1 MTPIRLHLEAVDF
14 RGPGIDGWEALGRA
28 FQGDGRLPD
37 DDDGP
42 VQPAC
47 LPPRAARRVSPQ
59 IRLALAVAERIAP
72 VLPRDAGWVFA
83 SAAGESE
90 TLKVILEALR
100 EPEMMIQPLRFQNA
114 VHNAAS
120 GQWSIAAGAT
130 GPITSIAAHDETVG
144 AGLLKAALQVALER
158 RAVGLVLYDLPL
170 PQPLDAK
177 RPFGLPLGAGLA
189 FLPAPGP
196 ATLAVLELSLAKG
209 AATAPA
215 RGLSRALLGSGNP
228 VARIL
233 PLLERVASGAP
244 GELRVALHGGQS
256 LHLRVAPP

>member
-114 VHNAAS
+114 VTTPPRDNGAS
-120 GQWSIAAGAT
+120 PPA
-130 GPITSIAAHDETVG
+130 
-144 AGLLKAALQVALER
+144 
-158 RAVGLVLYDLPL
+158 
-170 PQPLDAK
+170 
-177 RPFGLPLGAGLA
+177 RPGRSPVS
-189 FLPAPGP
+189 PPMTKP
-196 ATLAVLELSLAKG
+196 S
-209 AATAPA
+209 APA
-215 RGLSRALLGSGNP
+215 CSRRPCRWRSSDARSGWCSTTCRCP
-228 VARIL
+228 SRWT
-233 PLLERVASGAP
+233 RSAP
-244 GELRVALHGGQS
+244 
-256 LHLRVAPP
+256 